1 MNPSTVFGERIDTA
15 SGKTCKEVG
24 AINTFAKKHE
34 NDEIHQAY
42 TKAYRRMDS
51 RKRTMYIS
59 KKEFTEWSKTAR
71 EKRKLCEE
79 GQITLAEF
87 QSWLDESKCR

>member
-1 MNPSTVFGERIDTA
+1 
-15 SGKTCKEVG
+15 
-24 AINTFAKKHE
+24 
-34 NDEIHQAY
+34 
-42 TKAYRRMDS
+42 
-51 RKRTMYIS
+51 MYIS

-87 QSWLDESKCR
+87 QTWLDESKCRYSLDLLLIVAILTMFF

>member
-1 MNPSTVFGERIDTA
+1 MDAAN
-15 SGKTCKEVG
+15 GKTCKEVG

-51 RKRTMYIS
+51 RKRTMYIF
-59 KKEFTEWSKTAR
+59 KKEFTKWSKTAR

-79 GQITLAEF
+79 GQISLEEF
-87 QSWLDESKCR
+87 QTWLDESKCR